1 MPISPQ
7 HKTPSYQRLFHESRR
22 RLFDDPTGSLSVRKI
37 HGFENRKWQQQN
49 LMSGISK
56 NERSE
61 RLFESVETR
70 SVQGAI
76 VNFVAFC
83 LKYGIWNSI
92 DRFEIV

>member
-1 MPISPQ
+1 MPISPR

-22 RLFDDPTGSLSVRKI
+22 RLFDDPTGSLSVRTI

-61 RLFESVETR
+61 RLFESVKTR
-70 SVQGAI
+70 FKKI
-76 VNFVAFC
+76 ITTLYNT
-83 LKYGIWNSI
+83 GIDSI
-92 DRFEIV
+92 RVSALP